1 MRVPVEW
8 LKQFVPVQASAEE
21 IATRLTMGGLEV
33 EGLETAEEVYHR
45 ALREGCS
52 EEVAHA
58 AAALAPVLDVYV
70 TPNRG
75 DCNSVIGVARE
86 VAALYNLPLTLPHI
100 PPSVEGDEAARQ
112 TSVQIEDLHACPR
125 YAARL
130 VRDVRIAPSPVW
142 MQARLLATGQR
153 PINNV
158 VDVTNYVMLEMGQP
172 LHAFDLDRLE
182 EGRIVVRRART
193 GEVLRTLDGVAR
205 TLAPDMLIIA
215 DARRP
220 VAVAGVMGGADSEV
234 DEVTRNILLEAA
246 HFDPRVVR
254 RTARDL
260 GLRTEASYRFERVVD
275 PNGVR
280 RAADRACAL
289 FVEIGLP
296 LAVPG
301 VVDVYPNPMRERTVR
316 VRVSRAAQLLGME
329 ISCTTAMECLQRL
342 GLTAAPDGNDSLQV
356 TVPTFR
362 PDITLEE
369 DLIEEIGRVHGYE
382 NIPETL
388 PIGAT
393 TQGGDSAEGRFL
405 TTLRQHLVQCGLQE
419 VTTHSLTPPFPF
431 DPPEDV
437 TRRVMVRNALSAEIS
452 VLRRSLLPGLL
463 DVAHHNVKHGVTAMG
478 LFEIGRV
485 WQNEGEAGEVV
496 PAEHLAVGGL
506 VVGAFWPSG
515 WQKEGAP
522 PVADFGTARGIVE
535 RLCAGLGIP
544 ELKCLPP
551 DAQPGSLPQFHPG
564 RTAWIFLGDAGPAG
578 VVGEVHPRVSAEM
591 RLRDRVYVFELRV
604 DALQN
609 AIPPE
614 GPRYLPLSPFPSVVR
629 DLAPRI
635 PEEVPYAE
643 VDAAVRAAEAP
654 HLEHF
659 YLTDLYRGHPLPEG
673 LKSLTLRF
681 TFRSTER
688 TLSDADVNDALSR
701 IRTSLETRCRAT
713 FVA

>member
-8 LKQFVPVQASAEE
+8 LKQFVPVQATVEE

-33 EGLETAEEVYHR
+33 EGLETAEEVYQR
-45 ALREGCS
+45 ALRDGCS
-52 EEVAHA
+52 EEVARA

-86 VAALYNLPLTLPHI
+86 VAALYNLPLTLP
-100 PPSVEGDEAARQ
+100 PVPRSEEGGETARQ
-112 TSVQIEDLHACPR
+112 TSVRIEDLHACPR

-130 VRDVRIAPSPVW
+130 VRNVRIAPSPIW
-142 MQARLLATGQR
+142 MQARLIAAGQR

-182 EGRIVVRRART
+182 EGRIVVRRAHN
-193 GEVLRTLDGVAR
+193 GEVLRTLDGVERA
-205 TLAPDMLIIA
+205 LMPDMLIIA

-220 VAVAGVMGGADSEV
+220 VAVAGVMGGADTEV
-234 DEVTRNILLEAA
+234 QETTCNILLEAA

-289 FVEIGLP
+289 FAEIGLP
-296 LAVPG
+296 AAVPG
-301 VVDVYPNPMRERTVR
+301 VVDAYPEPVQERIVTVR
-316 VRVSRAAQLLGME
+316 ASRATQLLGMP
-329 ISCTTAMECLQRL
+329 ISCAIATECLQRL
-342 GLTAAPDGNDSLQV
+342 GLSVAPGENDLLHV

-382 NIPETL
+382 SIPETL
-388 PIGAT
+388 PVGTT

-405 TTLRQHLVQCGLQE
+405 TTLRRHLTQCGLQE

-431 DPPEDV
+431 DPPEAV
-437 TRRVMVRNALSAEIS
+437 ARRVMVRNALSAEIS
-452 VLRRSLLPGLL
+452 VLRHSLLPGLL
-463 DVAHHNVKHGVTAMG
+463 GVAHHNAKHGVTAMG

-485 WQNEGEAGEVV
+485 WQNEGEPGEIAPV
-496 PAEHLAVGGL
+496 ESLAAGGL

-515 WQKEGAP
+515 WQKDGVP
-522 PVADFGTARGIVE
+522 PIADFSTARGIVE
-535 RLCAGLGIP
+535 RLCTGLGVSN
-544 ELKCLPP
+544 LKCLPP
-551 DAQPGSLPQFHPG
+551 DAHTHSLPQFHPG
-564 RTAWIFLGDAGPAG
+564 RTAWIFLGDTGPVG
-578 VVGEVHPRVSAEM
+578 VIGEVHPRVSAEM

-609 AIPPE
+609 AMPPE

-629 DLAPRI
+629 DLAPRV
-635 PEEVPYAE
+635 PEEVPYSE

-659 YLTDLYRGHPLPEG
+659 HLTDLYRGHPLPEG
-673 LKSLTLRF
+673 VKSLTLRF
-681 TFRSTER
+681 TFRSNER
-688 TLSDADVNDALSR
+688 TLSDTDVNDALSR
-701 IRTSLETRCRAT
+701 IRTSLEARCQAT